1 MLKSSF
7 GKVDKERFS
16 KTISENARET
26 SYNLFTH
33 SFKSKDS
40 NISESINTYFQYD
53 YAYDTNFFTQGL
65 NTFEC
70 LSFLSDGSKI
80 LEPTKLKMLPYF
92 KNT

>member
-1 MLKSSF
+1 MLKNNF
-7 GKVDKERFS
+7 GKVDKERSS
-16 KTISENARET
+16 KTVSENARET

-40 NISESINTYFQYD
+40 NISESINTYFQY
-53 YAYDTNFFTQGL
+53 AYDTNFFTQGL

-70 LSFLSDGSKI
+70 LSFLSDGSQI

>member
-1 MLKSSF
+1 MLKNNF
-7 GKVDKERFS
+7 GKVDKERSS
-16 KTISENARET
+16 KTVSENARET

-53 YAYDTNFFTQGL
+53 YDTNFFTQGL

-70 LSFLSDGSKI
+70 LSFLSDGSQI